1 MNTVK
6 EAYQFYCRELKPMM
20 EPGELKSVGRILFED
35 AFHVF
40 NTQKETPFPPDNV
53 LYLMEV
59 VMRLK
64 NHEPIQYIL
73 GEADFFGL
81 KIMVDEHVL
90 IPRQETEELVD
101 LIIQDNKQD
110 APGSI
115 LDVGTGSGCIALALK
130 NHLANWQVHALDR
143 SEGALLVTKSNA
155 ENLGIFLKLHHTNI
169 LDSDIWDTLPQFD
182 VIVSNPPYIPYSES
196 ALMEK
201 KVKAYEPG
209 IALFVDDEEP
219 LVFYDCISDFALE
232 KLNAHG
238 KLYFELNEFNA
249 KDVVALLKGK
259 GFKSVSLELDI
270 NKKERMLCAT
280 VG

>member
-6 EAYQFYCRELKPMM
+6 EAYQYYCRELKNLM

-40 NTQKETPFPPDNV
+40 NTEKETPFPPDN
-53 LYLMEV
+53 LLHLMEV
-59 VMRLK
+59 VTRLK

-81 KIMVDEHVL
+81 KIMVDEDVL

-101 LIIQDNKQD
+101 LIIQDNKQY

-130 NHLANWQVHALDR
+130 NHLTNWQVHALDR
-143 SEGALLVTKSNA
+143 SEGALWVTKSNA

-169 LDSDIWDTLPQFD
+169 LDSDIWDTLPSFD

-196 ALMEK
+196 ALMDK
-201 KVKAYEPG
+201 KVKGYEPG
-209 IALFVDDEEP
+209 IALFVDDDEP

-232 KLNAHG
+232 KLNAGG

-249 KDVVALLKGK
+249 KDVMALLKGK
-259 GFKSVSLELDI
+259 GFKSVSLELDM
-270 NKKERMLCAT
+270 NKKERMLCA
-280 VG
+280 VL